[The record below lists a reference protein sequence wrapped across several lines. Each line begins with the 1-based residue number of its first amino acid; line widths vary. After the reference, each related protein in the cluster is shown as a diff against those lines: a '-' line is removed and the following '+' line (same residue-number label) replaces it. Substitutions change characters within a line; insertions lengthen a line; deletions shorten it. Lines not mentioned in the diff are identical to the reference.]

1 MAGLR
6 ERKKEQT
13 RRHLSDVATGLF
25 LERGFD
31 VVTVAEI
38 AEAAEVSVN
47 TVYNY
52 FPAKEN
58 LFLDREDE
66 QVERPSRRVRER
78 APGESAAE
86 AVLRAVRRDVE
97 ERRPWVGLTEGYE
110 RFMRVLFGS
119 PTLMAFLQRM
129 QYRTCDRLAETLREE
144 TGAAPGDPMPDLVAG
159 LMLWLTNSVYRIA
172 GADALAGV
180 PVDETAAR
188 MLAMLDDA
196 ESLLG
201 APAWDYARRPAAS

>member
-31 VVTVAEI
+31 IVTVAEI

-97 ERRPWVGLTEGYE
+97 ERRPWVGLTEGYD

-119 PTLMAFLQRM
+119 PTLMAYLQRM

-144 TGAAPGDPMPDLVAG
+144 TAAAPGDPMPDLVAG

-196 ESLLG
+196 ERLLG